1 MQHDSPFTGS
11 WRRVCGLG
19 VPLALIVLT
28 ACSNTAS
35 RPDADAEP
43 SQSAVSTTAEVMRAV
58 SDKLEALE
66 TLVPGGVAV
75 VRLGTEIQPLTFGQA
90 DTRAGRAMRA
100 DHRFQ
105 IGSITKTMVAT
116 LLLQLVED
124 GDLALD
130 DTVDAHLPDLLSSG
144 DRITV
149 EHLLSHRSGLYNY
162 TDYTGLGFTR
172 TWQPQEL
179 IDIANR
185 RPLWF
190 EPGTRSLYSNT
201 NYIVLGLI
209 AEKVTGRTVEHLL
222 QTRIFDPA
230 GMTATSLEW
239 DRVSEPPIAHGYDQG
254 NDVTA
259 ADLSL
264 IWTAGGVV
272 STAPDVTR
280 FMQAL
285 FHDRWG
291 ADLLTEMSTWR
302 GQDYGL
308 GLDSSPIS
316 CDEAWGHGGQIPGF
330 TSFAAGLP
338 DGTRS
343 IVILVNGFLDPT
355 ATTDIIDASLCT

>member
-1 MQHDSPFTGS
+1 M
-11 WRRVCGLG
+11 
-19 VPLALIVLT
+19 
-28 ACSNTAS
+28 
-35 RPDADAEP
+35 
-43 SQSAVSTTAEVMRAV
+43 
-58 SDKLEALE
+58 
-66 TLVPGGVAV
+66 
-75 VRLGTEIQPLTFGQA
+75 
-90 DTRAGRAMRA
+90 
-100 DHRFQ
+100 
-105 IGSITKTMVAT
+105 
-116 LLLQLVED
+116 
-124 GDLALD
+124 
-130 DTVDAHLPDLLSSG
+130 
-144 DRITV
+144 
-149 EHLLSHRSGLYNY
+149 RSGLYNY

-272 STAPDVTR
+272 SGGGCLATR
-280 FMQAL
+280 PYFSL
-285 FHDRWG
+285 VS
-291 ADLLTEMSTWR
+291 LNSTCLRAR
-302 GQDYGL
+302 GSYFF
-308 GLDSSPIS
+308 SSIFS
-316 CDEAWGHGGQIPGF
+316 GRFRGF
-330 TSFAAGLP
+330 FFA
-338 DGTRS
+338 T
-343 IVILVNGFLDPT
+343 
-355 ATTDIIDASLCT
+355 